1 MKILVHDLNEQ
12 DFSQLGIIKDDYKV
26 INANAASAPCV
37 GCFNC
42 WFVTPGMCKIN
53 DYIQKSGLGNSEE
66 TVLISENCYGGYSGQ
81 VKKILDRNV
90 PASTPF
96 FTYRSWKIRHVKRY
110 RINRKQLTVILYGNF
125 LETETKAAELL
136 VEANRSNMGF
146 NKVTLHMINNINEI
160 GQVLNEH
167 NYY

>member
-12 DFSQLGIIKDDYKV
+12 DFSQLGIIKNDYNV
-26 INANAASAPCV
+26 VNANAASAPCV

-53 DYIQKSGLGNSEE
+53 DYIQKSGFGNSEE
-66 TVLISENCYGGYSGQ
+66 TILISENCYGGYSEQ
-81 VKKILDRNV
+81 VKKILDRSV

-125 LETETKAAELL
+125 LETEAKTAELM

-146 NKVTLHMINNINEI
+146 KKVSLHMINNINEI
-160 GQVLNEH
+160 EQVLK
-167 NYY
+167 

>member
-1 MKILVHDLNEQ
+1 MKILVHDLSEQ
-12 DFSQLGIIKDDYKV
+12 DFSQLGITKNDYKV

-53 DYIQKSGLGNSEE
+53 DHIQNTEMGNSEE
-66 TVLISENCYGGYSGQ
+66 TILISQNCYGGYSEQ
-81 VKKILDRNV
+81 VKKILDRSV

-110 RINRKQLTVILYGNF
+110 RMNRKQLTVILYGNF
-125 LETETKAAELL
+125 LETEAKAAELM
-136 VEANRSNMGF
+136 VEGNRGNMGF
-146 NKVTLHMINNINEI
+146 KKVTLYMVNHINEI
-160 GQVLNEH
+160 GRVLK
-167 NYY
+167 

>member
-1 MKILVHDLNEQ
+1 LKILVHDLSEQ
-12 DFSQLGIIKDDYKV
+12 DFSELGIIKNDYKV

-53 DYIQKSGLGNSEE
+53 DYIQNSNMGNSEE
-66 TVLISENCYGGYSGQ
+66 TILISQNCYGGYSEQ
-81 VKKILDRNV
+81 VKKILDRSV

-110 RINRKQLTVILYGNF
+110 RMNRKQLTVILYGNF
-125 LETETKAAELL
+125 LETEAKAAGLM
-136 VEANRSNMGF
+136 VEGNRGNMGF
-146 NKVTLHMINNINEI
+146 KKVNLYMVNHIYEI
-160 GQVLNEH
+160 GRVLK
-167 NYY
+167 

>member
-1 MKILVHDLNEQ
+1 LKILVHDLSEQ
-12 DFSQLGIIKDDYKV
+12 DFSQLGITKNDYKV

-53 DYIQKSGLGNSEE
+53 DHIQNTEMGNSEE
-66 TVLISENCYGGYSGQ
+66 TILISQNCYGGYSEQ
-81 VKKILDRNV
+81 VKKILDRSV

-110 RINRKQLTVILYGNF
+110 RMNRKQLTVILYGNF
-125 LETETKAAELL
+125 LETEAKAAELM
-136 VEANRSNMGF
+136 VEGNRGNMGF
-146 NKVTLHMINNINEI
+146 KKVTLYMVNHINEI
-160 GQVLNEH
+160 GRVLK
-167 NYY
+167 